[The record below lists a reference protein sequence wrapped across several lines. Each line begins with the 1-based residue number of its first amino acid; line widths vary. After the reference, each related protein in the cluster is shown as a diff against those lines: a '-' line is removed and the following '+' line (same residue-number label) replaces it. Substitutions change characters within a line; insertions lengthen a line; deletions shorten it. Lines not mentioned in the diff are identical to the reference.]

1 MTAPGVTIHF
11 VVDSRVRIER
21 ATAQELEKRELLD
34 AIRKLCTHPNPDFQT
49 WLRYKRGKPPPAA
62 ISSAKRE
69 ANGGWSFPRGRLAQ
83 IGDLVGEGSTVDD
96 RRLCVPAKKVEWRGH
111 QARPYQRRLIN
122 TGLAAL
128 ESRAWCAGVFRSP
141 QGSGKTDL
149 TLELISKLGLRTLAV
164 VPTQGIMGQWVER
177 SRKYLNTEPG
187 IIRGQKSKIGELI
200 TVGMQQ
206 TLMHRIGDFAHHFG
220 AVVFDEAQL
229 GAARTYQEVIDAV
242 PALFRLAVSADEHR
256 ADGKE
261 FLIYDQFGPV
271 TAEVHRNEVLA
282 AGGIVEVDVVVVPTE
297 FEAGWYTSL
306 EPEAKF
312 LKRSALIKAMG
323 DDPARNELAIEVAR
337 RCLGEGE
344 QVLLL
349 AAERDHCERLDSAIC
364 NYAPSVLLIGDA
376 LSVFERNRDE
386 LARGTARAGVGTYKA
401 VGVGFESHP
410 DLARG
415 VLVTP
420 VASNDKGKMQFNQ
433 FLGRFARPAA
443 GKQRAVVY
451 YMLDVRVFGKKPAM
465 LIRRWCGNE
474 RVTVLLG
481 EQRVPINEWLKKA
494 KHDETQSSSGND
506 DDGTGN
512 LNFFG
517 F

>member
-1 MTAPGVTIHF
+1 VFKQAPHF
-11 VVDSRVRIER
+11 VVDSRARIDR
-21 ATAQELEKRELLD
+21 ATAVELESHGLLD
-34 AIRKLCTHPNPDFQT
+34 SIRKLCTHHNPEFQT
-49 WLRYKRGKPPPAA
+49 WLRYKRGRPPSAA
-62 ISSAKRE
+62 ISSARRE
-69 ANGGWSFPRGRLAQ
+69 ANGGWSFPRGRLEQ
-83 IGDLVGEGSTVDD
+83 ILNLIGHGATLDD
-96 RRLCVPAKKVEWRGH
+96 RRLCVAAEKVEWRGH
-111 QARPYQRRLIN
+111 KARPYQRRLID
-122 TGLAAL
+122 TGLEAL
-128 ESRAWCAGVFRSP
+128 RKNAWCAGVWRSP

-164 VPTQGIMGQWVER
+164 VPTQGILGQWVER
-177 SRKYLNTEPG
+177 SRKYLGSEPG
-187 IIRGQKSKIGELI
+187 IIHGNKSTIGSLV

-206 TLMHRIGDFAHHFG
+206 TLVHCIGDFAHYFG

-242 PALFRLAVSADEHR
+242 PAMFRLAVSADEHR

-271 TAEVHRNEVLA
+271 TGEVFRDEVLA

-297 FEAGWYTSL
+297 FEADWYTSL
-306 EPEAKF
+306 EPDEKF
-312 LKRSALIKAMG
+312 TKRGALIKAMG
-323 DDPARNELAIEVAR
+323 NDTARNELAIEIAR
-337 RCLGEGE
+337 RCLGENE

-349 AAERDHCERLDSAIC
+349 ASERDHCERLDAAIC

-376 LSVFERNRDE
+376 VGAFERNREE
-386 LARGTARAGVGTYKA
+386 LASGSARAGVGTYKA
-401 VGVGFESHP
+401 IGVGFESHP

-451 YMLDVRVFGKKPAM
+451 YMLDVNVFGKKPAT
-465 LIRRWCGNE
+465 LIRRWCGND

-494 KHDETQSSSGND
+494 KTDETQSSSGND
-506 DDGTGN
+506 GDDGTGN